1 MMRTPPFDRLRFVR
15 FAVLLVLAVL
25 LVRLWQLQVV
35 RGDEYYR
42 ASEEQRLVRI
52 PIAGARGEVL
62 DRNGIPLATS
72 QPVFTVSVLRDT
84 YEEMLAADPS
94 QEALIQRLADL
105 LSISVSE
112 VVKAVA
118 RAQPDLSVTGYELV
132 DLDSLEISPEAV
144 SQIIENRDHYPG
156 LIITRKPVRYYPQGD
171 SASQII
177 GYIRQISP
185 DELALLGGH
194 GYSMSDLVGKLGIE
208 RAFEKTLRGVDGGQ
222 LIEVDRK
229 RTYVETVATEAP
241 ARGGDVVLTID
252 LSLQKALEAAIDEQ
266 LIALRSRQQDPVS
279 APGGAGVAIDIKTG
293 QILAAA
299 TRPGTSPSEYTRFS
313 GSIEAW
319 PGNELD
325 KVTKASLVPG
335 SVWKP
340 VTLLAA
346 LAGGVIDRSFVHLC
360 TASPDPDLAGKA
372 CHAHGSVDVPKAVTV
387 SCNAYLWTVG
397 KLMWRAE
404 RNQHIEIAQRH
415 SIDLGLG
422 VQTGVQQQIAAM
434 GGYADIEAFGSVP
447 GNTPRY
453 GDSLNSAIGQG
464 GVTVSPLQVAQ
475 LYATLARRGVRIPT
489 SLVLEVREADGTV
502 RRAAPTQEIDTG
514 IPKEFFDLIN
524 EGLRQVPVSGTAA
537 AAFSGFPLDEIP
549 VAGKTGTGEIPCKDS
564 HGWFA
569 AYAPA
574 DDPEI
579 AIAVVIEHGGY
590 GGVAAAPV
598 VRRVLEHYFGI
609 DYSRS
614 SVP

>member
-1 MMRTPPFDRLRFVR
+1 MRTPPIDRLRFMR
-15 FAVLLVLAVL
+15 FTILLVLAVL

-35 RGDEYYR
+35 RGDQYYR

-52 PIAGARGEVL
+52 PIAGARGQIL
-62 DRNGIPLATS
+62 DRNGVPLATS

-94 QEALIQRLADL
+94 QEELIQRLANL
-105 LSISVSE
+105 LGVSVSE
-112 VVKAVA
+112 IAKAIA
-118 RAQPDLSVTGYELV
+118 CAKPDASVTGYELV

-144 SQIIENRDHYPG
+144 SQIIENRHDYPG
-156 LIITRKPVRYYPQGD
+156 LIITRKPVRYYPQED

-177 GYIRQISP
+177 GYIRRISA
-185 DELALLGGH
+185 DELAVLGGD
-194 GYSMSDLVGKLGIE
+194 GYSISDLVGKIGIE
-208 RAFEKTLRGVDGGQ
+208 KAFEKTLRGVDGGE

-229 RTYVETVATEAP
+229 RTYVQTVATEAP
-241 ARGGDVVLTID
+241 APGGDVVLTID
-252 LSLQKALEAAIDEQ
+252 LSLQKALETAIDEQ

-279 APGGAGVAIDIKTG
+279 APGGAGVVIDIKTG

-299 TRPGTSPSEYTRFS
+299 TRPGANPGAYTRFS
-313 GSIEAW
+313 GSIETW

-325 KVTKASLVPG
+325 KVTKANFVPG

-346 LAGGVIDRSFVHLC
+346 LAGGVIDRGFVHVC

-372 CHAHGSVDVPKAVTV
+372 CHAHGLVNVTKAITV

-404 RNQHIEIAQRH
+404 RNQRAEIAQRYA
-415 SIDLGLG
+415 IDLGLG
-422 VQTGVQQQIAAM
+422 VPTGVQQQIAAL
-434 GGYADIEAFGSVP
+434 GGYSDFEAFGSVP
-447 GNTPRY
+447 ANTPRY

-464 GVTVSPLQVAQ
+464 DVTVSPLQIAQ
-475 LYATLARRGVRIPT
+475 LYATLARRGVRVPT

-502 RRAAPTQEIDTG
+502 RKAAPPQEIPTG
-514 IPKEFFDLIN
+514 IPKEYFDLIN

-549 VAGKTGTGEIPCKDS
+549 VAGKTGTGEIPSRDS

>member
-1 MMRTPPFDRLRFVR
+1 MQTPPFDRLRFMRV
-15 FAVLLVLAVL
+15 AVLMVLAVL
-25 LVRLWQLQVV
+25 LVRLWQLQIV

-42 ASEEQRLVRI
+42 ASEGQRLVRI
-52 PIAGARGEVL
+52 PIAGARGQIL
-62 DRNGIPLATS
+62 DRSGVPLATS
-72 QPVFTVSVLRDT
+72 RPVFTVSVLRDT

-94 QEALIQRLADL
+94 QEALIARLAGL
-105 LSISVSE
+105 LGVSASE
-112 VVKAVA
+112 VAKAIA
-118 RAQPDLSVTGYELV
+118 CAKPDSSVTGYELV
-132 DLDSLEISPEAV
+132 DLDSLEILPEAV
-144 SQIIENRDHYPG
+144 SQIIENRDDYPG

-185 DELALLGGH
+185 DELAVLGGD
-194 GYSMSDLVGKLGIE
+194 GYSISDLVGKLGIE
-208 RAFEKTLRGVDGGQ
+208 KAFEKTLRGVDGGE

-229 RTYVETVATEAP
+229 RTYVQTVTTEAP
-241 ARGGDVVLTID
+241 APGGDVVLTID
-252 LSLQKALEAAIDEQ
+252 LALQRALEAAIDEQ
-266 LIALRSRQQDPVS
+266 LVALRSRQQDPVS
-279 APGGAGVAIDIKTG
+279 APGGAGVVIDIKTG

-299 TRPGTSPSEYTRFS
+299 TRPGADPGAYTCFR

-346 LAGGVIDRSFVHLC
+346 LAGGVIDRDFVHVC
-360 TASPDPDLAGKA
+360 TASPDPELAGKA
-372 CHAHGSVDVPKAVTV
+372 CHAHGLVNLPKAVTV

-404 RNQHIEIAQRH
+404 RNQHTEIAQRYAM
-415 SIDLGLG
+415 DLGLG
-422 VQTGVQQQIAAM
+422 VPTGVQRQIAAM
-434 GGYADIEAFGSVP
+434 GGYSDIEESGSVP

-464 GVTVSPLQVAQ
+464 DVTVSPLQIAQ
-475 LYATLARRGVRIPT
+475 LYATLARRGVRVPT

-502 RRAAPTQEIDTG
+502 HKAAPPEEIPTG
-514 IPKEFFDLIN
+514 IPREYFDLIN

-549 VAGKTGTGEIPCKDS
+549 VAGKTGTGEIPSKDS

-574 DDPEI
+574 DDPQI

>member
-1 MMRTPPFDRLRFVR
+1 MRTPPSDRLRLMR
-15 FAVLLVLAVL
+15 FAVLMVLAVL

-42 ASEEQRLVRI
+42 ASEEQRLVRM
-52 PIAGARGEVL
+52 PIAGARGEIL
-62 DRNGIPLATS
+62 DRNGVPLATNRI
-72 QPVFTVSVLRDT
+72 VFTVSVLRDT
-84 YEEMLAADPS
+84 YEEMLAAEPGHA
-94 QEALIQRLADL
+94 ALIERLAHL
-105 LSISVSE
+105 LGVTAAE
-112 VVKAVA
+112 VAEAIASA
-118 RAQPDLSVTGYELV
+118 RPDSSVTGYELV
-132 DLDSLEISPEAV
+132 ELDSLEIGPEAV
-144 SQIIENRDHYPG
+144 SQIIENRDDYPG
-156 LIITRKPVRYYPQGD
+156 LIITRKPVRCYPQGD
-171 SASQII
+171 AASQII

-185 DELALLGGH
+185 EERAVLGGES
-194 GYSMSDLVGKLGIE
+194 YSISDLVGKLGIE
-208 RAFEKTLRGVDGGQ
+208 KAFEKTLKGVDGGR

-241 ARGGDVVLTID
+241 APGGDVVLTID
-252 LSLQKALEAAIDEQ
+252 LSLQKALESAIDEQ
-266 LIALRSRQQDPVS
+266 LTALRSQKDPVA
-279 APGGAGVAIDIKTG
+279 APGGAGVVIDIKTG

-299 TRPGTSPSEYTRFS
+299 TRPGADPGEYTYFS
-313 GSIEAW
+313 GPIDAW

-325 KVTKASLVPG
+325 KVTKSRLVPG

-346 LAGGVIDRSFVHLC
+346 LTGGVIDRNFVHVC
-360 TASPDPDLAGKA
+360 TASPDPNLAGKA
-372 CHAHGSVDVPKAVTV
+372 CHAHGTVDVPKAVTV

-404 RNQHIEIAQRH
+404 RNERTEIAQRYAV
-415 SIDLGLG
+415 DLGLG
-422 VQTGVQQQIAAM
+422 VPTGFQQQIAAM
-434 GGYADIEAFGSVP
+434 GGYSDIEESGSVP
-447 GNTPRY
+447 ANTPRY

-464 GVTVSPLQVAQ
+464 DVTASPLQIAQ
-475 LYATLARRGVRIPT
+475 LYATLARRGIRVPT
-489 SLVLEVREADGTV
+489 SLVLEVREANGTV
-502 RRAAPTQEIDTG
+502 RKAAPPQELHSG
-514 IPKEFFDLIN
+514 IPKEYFDLIN
-524 EGLRQVPVSGTAA
+524 EGLRLVPVSGTAA
-537 AAFSGFPLDEIP
+537 AAFSGFPLNEIP
-549 VAGKTGTGEIPCKDS
+549 VAGKTGTGEIPSKDS

-590 GGVAAAPV
+590 GSTAAAPV

>member
-1 MMRTPPFDRLRFVR
+1 
-15 FAVLLVLAVL
+15 
-25 LVRLWQLQVV
+25 
-35 RGDEYYR
+35 
-42 ASEEQRLVRI
+42 
-52 PIAGARGEVL
+52 
-62 DRNGIPLATS
+62 
-72 QPVFTVSVLRDT
+72 
-84 YEEMLAADPS
+84 MLAADPS

-372 CHAHGSVDVPKAVTV
+372 CQHGCGCSKAVTV

-502 RRAAPTQEIDTG
+502 RRAAPPQELHSG
-514 IPKEFFDLIN
+514 IPKEYFDLIN

-537 AAFSGFPLDEIP
+537 AAFSDFRWMRFLWPARRAQVRSP
-549 VAGKTGTGEIPCKDS
+549 ARTATAGLPHMHRRRSRNRDCR
-564 HGWFA
+564 
-569 AYAPA
+569 
-574 DDPEI
+574 
-579 AIAVVIEHGGY
+579 VIEHGGY
-590 GGVAAAPV
+590 GGAAAAPV